1 MFSTLRLT
9 VLESIRYRGFWGHWS
24 WLAHRISGLA
34 ILSFL
39 VIHVWD
45 TANAHFMPG
54 LYQWS
59 IEFFK
64 FPLIALGE
72 IALMAAVLY
81 HAFNGIRIT
90 ILDFKPE
97 LWQHQRKSAV
107 FVWALFAVVFIPIA
121 ILMFSELIHRC
132 TELAGAGATCWH
144 IPPFSDFQPFN
155 EIHTIGSAAVGE

>member
-1 MFSTLRLT
+1 MFSTLKLT
-9 VLESIRYRGFWGHWS
+9 VLESARYRGLWGQWS
-24 WLAHRISGLA
+24 WLAHRISGLG
-34 ILSFL
+34 ILFFL
-39 VIHVWD
+39 IIHVWD

-90 ILDFKPE
+90 ILDFKPD
-97 LWQHQRKSAV
+97 LWQHQRTSAMI
-107 FVWALFAVVFIPIA
+107 VWVLFAVVFIPIA

-132 TELAGAGATCWH
+132 SELAEAGATCWR
-144 IPPFSDFQPFN
+144 IPPFSDFQPFS
-155 EIHTIGSAAVGE
+155 EIH